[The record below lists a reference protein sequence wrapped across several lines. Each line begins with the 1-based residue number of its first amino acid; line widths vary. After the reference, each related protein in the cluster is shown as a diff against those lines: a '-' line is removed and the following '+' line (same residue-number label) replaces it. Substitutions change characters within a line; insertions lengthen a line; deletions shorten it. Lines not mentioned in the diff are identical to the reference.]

1 MLIGVFRKYMWCSNC
16 TSLLEQG
23 CQKHCWLVDSEDI
36 LPALHEIRLQLQWT
50 PRHCNMELNCS
61 EDTKSTFSRLMD
73 PKEVDDFWKQFEG
86 IYSKD
91 KEQLWA
97 GLQYGLNQYLTVLR
111 ERECLFGD
119 CEQLRKQNEELLRL
133 LHNHK

>member
-1 MLIGVFRKYMWCSNC
+1 
-16 TSLLEQG
+16 
-23 CQKHCWLVDSEDI
+23 
-36 LPALHEIRLQLQWT
+36 
-50 PRHCNMELNCS
+50 
-61 EDTKSTFSRLMD
+61 MD

-91 KEQLWA
+91 KEQLWT